1 MGISIL
7 ELVLRR
13 LRQAGFNADVAFP
26 GQKYPRVTE
35 PVAAVHIEKVD
46 RAGMTVTVEV
56 SILCPAAM
64 GGTACE
70 LEALRATEALQ
81 WAGAVC
87 IQNGCSYDG
96 IAQVYVVQILATFM
110 GVTEADTFY
119 RGPGFEVYLEDVIQA
134 DAVAISVEEIPGK
147 QPEYSMGEG
156 APSDYYPGASLWN
169 ITLEEQISSG
179 SPEPREPD
187 GEFTLKVVSM
197 LKTELYSGCRWNSVY
212 REYTKAGLRRVRKGV
227 ARKREEV

>member
-13 LRQAGFNADVAFP
+13 LRQANFTADVAFP
-26 GQKYPRVTE
+26 GQKFPRVTE

-56 SILCPAAM
+56 SIICPAAM

-70 LEALRATEALQ
+70 LEALRATETLQ

-96 IAQVYVVQILATFM
+96 IAQVYVVQILATFT

-119 RGPGFEVYLEDVIQA
+119 RGPGFTVYINDAIQA
-134 DAVAISVEEIPGK
+134 DATAVSWEKVSG
-147 QPEYSMGEG
+147 QVPEYSMGE
-156 APSDYYPGASLWN
+156 AEPADYYQGNSCWK
-169 ITLEEQISSG
+169 ITLEEQIPSG
-179 SPEPREPD
+179 SPEPREPE
-187 GEFTLKVVSM
+187 GEFTLKVKSL
-197 LKTELYSGCRWNSVY
+197 LKTEIYSGCRWESVF
-212 REYTKAGLRRVRKGV
+212 REYTRDGLRRVRKGV
-227 ARKREEV
+227 AAMREEV